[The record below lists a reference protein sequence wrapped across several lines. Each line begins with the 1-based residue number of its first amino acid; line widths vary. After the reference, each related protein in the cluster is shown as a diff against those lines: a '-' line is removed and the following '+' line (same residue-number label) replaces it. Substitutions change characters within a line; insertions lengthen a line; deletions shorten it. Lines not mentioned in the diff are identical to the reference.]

1 MERDMATRTLLTADE
16 FLVHPAARE
25 HSELVR
31 GEIVMMSPAGG
42 AHGAVAANLFLALAT
57 HVRREGLG
65 RCFTDGTGYALPIP
79 GEEEATV
86 RAPDASFVRA
96 DRLPP
101 AGIPV
106 RGGFLSVAPDLAVEV
121 VSPDQSAR
129 ELEERTADYFAAGTR
144 LVWIVNPHTRRV
156 AVLSATAP
164 VRWLREGEALDGGD
178 VVAGFSMPVVAL
190 FEGVAR

>member
-31 GEIVMMSPAGG
+31 GEIVIMSPAGG
-42 AHGAVAANLFLALAT
+42 AHGVVVANLFLALGT
-57 HVRREGLG
+57 HVHANGLG
-65 RCFTDGTGYALPIP
+65 RCFTDGTGYKLPIP
-79 GEEEATV
+79 DEQEDTV

-101 AGIPV
+101 EGIPA
-106 RGGFLSVAPDLAVEV
+106 RGGFLPFAPDLAVEV

-164 VRWLREGEALDGGD
+164 IHWLREGESLDGGD
-178 VVAGFSMPVVAL
+178 VVRGFSLPIAAL
-190 FEGVAR
+190 FEGIAR